1 MNTGFYRV
9 AASSPEIYLGDCVNN
24 ADNIIHIAESLAK
37 KDVQLVV
44 FPELSITGYSC
55 ADMFLRKGL
64 LAQAQQELD
73 RIKTALQDLSI
84 LVCVGLPIED
94 EAGRLFNCA
103 AYV

>member
-44 FPELSITGYSC
+44 FPELCITGYS
-55 ADMFLRKGL
+55 
-64 LAQAQQELD
+64 
-73 RIKTALQDLSI
+73 
-84 LVCVGLPIED
+84 
-94 EAGRLFNCA
+94 
-103 AYV
+103 